1 MENQIEVKK
10 TTKEKVI
17 SIVKL
22 VGNIVFYVVI
32 IGLLLFSIMNIN
44 AGSKNGGFPNI
55 FGKGFLAVQTDSMT
69 RNGDRLD
76 ELYADYEVGE
86 FSRGDLL
93 YANVVNEKNIN
104 ELQVGDVVTFFD
116 TSINAL
122 NTHRIIAIEYDGE
135 KIYTLTLQGDLSASL
150 SGLYISS
157 SDPNYDPEK
166 NAMNNQ
172 YLISSGN
179 VQFIGGSDL
188 ELIKGKITGVA
199 PGVGTK
205 LEFVQQHWLWLFV
218 VPVLVFLLIEVFLVV
233 RNVMELKGAKQ
244 KAELAS
250 DKETM
255 LAELE
260 AQKEEMRRQILAE
273 LQAQVKAEAAKQS
286 TDEEKSE

>member
-1 MENQIEVKK
+1 MENQVVVKK
-10 TTKEKVI
+10 TKKETII
-17 SIVKL
+17 SIAKTI
-22 VGNIVFYVVI
+22 GNVIFYVVI

-69 RNGDRLD
+69 RDGDRLD
-76 ELYADYEVGE
+76 DLYADYEVGE
-86 FSRGDLL
+86 FARGDLL
-93 YANVVNEKNIN
+93 YANVINEKNIN
-104 ELQVGDVVTFFD
+104 DLQVGDVVTFFD

-122 NTHRIIAIEYDGE
+122 NTHRIIIVDKDEAG
-135 KIYTLTLQGDLSASL
+135 KVTRLVLQGDLSASL
-150 SGLYISS
+150 SGV
-157 SDPNYDPEK
+157 YDPSDADK
-166 NAMNNQ
+166 SQQNQ

-199 PGVGTK
+199 KGVGTK

-218 VPVLVFLLIEVFLVV
+218 VPVLLFLLIEVFLVV

-244 KAELAS
+244 KAEIAN
-250 DKETM
+250 DKEAM

-260 AQKEEMRRQILAE
+260 AQKEEMRKQILAE
-273 LQAQVKAEAAKQS
+273 LQAQVKAEAQNAES